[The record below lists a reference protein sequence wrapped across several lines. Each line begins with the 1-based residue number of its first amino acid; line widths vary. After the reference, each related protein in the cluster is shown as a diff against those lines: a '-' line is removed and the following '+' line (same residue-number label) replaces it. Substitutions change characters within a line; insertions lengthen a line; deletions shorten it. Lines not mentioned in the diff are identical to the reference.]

1 MLKVLFFES
10 GASEGLCAAS
20 AILHYPNMC
29 RSSPVQRNSSL
40 PEGSQGHTRYI
51 KFTSKSL
58 SIRVQKIILEIMVIV
73 CTR

>member
-1 MLKVLFFES
+1 MLNVLFFES

-51 KFTSKSL
+51 KLLPSHS
-58 SIRVQKIILEIMVIV
+58 VLEF
-73 CTR
+73 RKLF